1 VSASLQIVRSLGN
14 LLSKPEAIEPPR
26 HATAGLPEAA
36 RVAQSILVSGQHNA
50 AAAPKK
56 SAPPPDAARMIRAWR
71 HRSGL
76 TQEAL
81 AHTLGVTFSTV
92 SRWENSHVRPSSL
105 AWKALVQVAV
115 ERGTPLADDHNSALP
130 VAGLTH

>member
-1 VSASLQIVRSLGN
+1 MAEQTSS
-14 LLSKPEAIEPPR
+14 
-26 HATAGLPEAA
+26 
-36 RVAQSILVSGQHNA
+36 LVSGQHDA
-50 AAAPKK
+50 DAAPKK
-56 SAPPPDAARMIRAWR
+56 IVPPLDASLMIQAWR

-105 AWKALVQVAV
+105 AWKALVQVAA
-115 ERGTPLADDHNSALP
+115 ERRTPLVDDHHSALP
-130 VAGLTH
+130 VAGLTR

>member
-1 VSASLQIVRSLGN
+1 MAEQTSS
-14 LLSKPEAIEPPR
+14 
-26 HATAGLPEAA
+26 
-36 RVAQSILVSGQHNA
+36 LVSGQYDA
-50 AAAPKK
+50 DAAPKK
-56 SAPPPDAARMIRAWR
+56 IVPPLDASLMIRAWR

-115 ERGTPLADDHNSALP
+115 ERGTPLVDERESALP
-130 VAGLTH
+130 E

>member
-1 VSASLQIVRSLGN
+1 MGMAKAKAL
-14 LLSKPEAIEPPR
+14 
-26 HATAGLPEAA
+26 T
-36 RVAQSILVSGQHNA
+36 
-50 AAAPKK
+50 APKK
-56 SAPPPDAARMIRAWR
+56 TVPPPDAARMIRAWR

-115 ERGTPLADDHNSALP
+115 ERGTPLADDYNSALP
-130 VAGLTH
+130 E

>member
-1 VSASLQIVRSLGN
+1 MSGPTSL
-14 LLSKPEAIEPPR
+14 
-26 HATAGLPEAA
+26 
-36 RVAQSILVSGQHNA
+36 LVNGQHEPD
-50 AAAPKK
+50 AAPRKIV
-56 SAPPPDAARMIRAWR
+56 PPPDAARMIRAWR

-92 SRWENSHVRPSSL
+92 SRWENGHVRPSSL

-115 ERGTPLADDHNSALP
+115 ERGNL
-130 VAGLTH
+130 LTE